1 VQQAQQRL
9 QHLDQRA
16 PRAAPLAGV
25 AGDTIMLQPYPD
37 AAACPRDESAEA
49 EMSWLQGF
57 VLGVRQVRGEMN
69 IAPGKPLPVLLQDA
83 DARDLAWLD
92 AHRSLLT
99 GLARLESV
107 RPLDAGEPAPP
118 AATVLLGEMRLLVP
132 MAGLIDAAAEITR
145 LEKQRAKLDA
155 DLAKT
160 RAKLD
165 KPSFVDN
172 APVAV
177 VEKERQRA
185 EELGSAITKIEQQ
198 LERVRVLA

>member
-1 VQQAQQRL
+1 
-9 QHLDQRA
+9 
-16 PRAAPLAGV
+16 
-25 AGDTIMLQPYPD
+25 
-37 AAACPRDESAEA
+37 
-49 EMSWLQGF
+49 
-57 VLGVRQVRGEMN
+57 
-69 IAPGKPLPVLLQDA
+69 
-83 DARDLAWLD
+83 
-92 AHRSLLT
+92 
-99 GLARLESV
+99 V

-132 MAGLIDAAAEITR
+132 MAGLIDAAAEIAR
-145 LEKQRAKLDA
+145 LEKQRARLEG